1 MNLPADS
8 DNPTA
13 DETVPQSDRAGDA
26 SEGSV
31 EEAEENMSAAV
42 EPTSIQDD
50 EVAPDAVPTE
60 QVAADDEAAGDEP
73 VVDGVEEDD
82 VEEEVITAAET
93 VGVVSAPVPAP
104 MEMEAAPASAAES
117 PSEPMLWYVL
127 KVQSNRERTI
137 KDSLLRRI
145 RRDGLERF
153 FGEIVIPTE
162 KVVETKNGKKRT
174 TERKLYPGYIM
185 VNMVLNDETWYLVR
199 DTGGV
204 GDFTGAAGKPLPMRE
219 EEISALLNRQT
230 KTDEGEPAKVKIA
243 FARGDT
249 VKIKEGTFESF
260 EGSIEAVDEAS
271 GKVSVLIEIFG
282 RSTPVE
288 LEHWQVER
296 V

>member
-1 MNLPADS
+1 MSHPADPDNPIVDESVADS
-8 DNPTA
+8 DP
-13 DETVPQSDRAGDA
+13 AGDA
-26 SEGSV
+26 SSESPV
-31 EEAEENMSAAV
+31 ASNVSEDAMPSPAADTAINV
-42 EPTSIQDD
+42 
-50 EVAPDAVPTE
+50 
-60 QVAADDEAAGDEP
+60 VAAAEADESEDVEVDDTVEIAPATRAP
-73 VVDGVEEDD
+73 VVSSGESV
-82 VEEEVITAAET
+82 
-93 VGVVSAPVPAP
+93 
-104 MEMEAAPASAAES
+104 AAPASAAEA

-219 EEISALLNRQT
+219 EEINALLNRQS

-260 EGSIEAVDEAS
+260 EGSIEGVDEAS

>member
-1 MNLPADS
+1 MSHPADP
-8 DNPTA
+8 DNPIA
-13 DETVPQSDRAGDA
+13 DESVPHSDPAGVAPTEESVPGNVSEDA
-26 SEGSV
+26 MPSPDV
-31 EEAEENMSAAV
+31 ASAINILAAQ
-42 EPTSIQDD
+42 ESRSDDAD
-50 EVAPDAVPTE
+50 EVDEIAPEVRPAPTAVN
-60 QVAADDEAAGDEP
+60 
-73 VVDGVEEDD
+73 
-82 VEEEVITAAET
+82 
-93 VGVVSAPVPAP
+93 VSAPPSSPA
-104 MEMEAAPASAAES
+104 EAP
-117 PSEPMLWYVL
+117 PEPMLWYVL

-137 KDSLLRRI
+137 KDSLLRKI

-219 EEISALLNRQT
+219 EEINALLNQQT
-230 KTDEGEPAKVKIA
+230 KSDEGEPAKVKIA
-243 FARGDT
+243 LSRGDT

-260 EGSIEAVDEAS
+260 EGSIEKVDEAS

-282 RSTPVE
+282 RPTPVE

-296 V
+296 I